1 MRTSRGMG
9 AIMPSKMPGAKK
21 ARRKDGDEFTM
32 YAEGGM
38 VDPEYGFVGNA
49 GVSQLDDGKLSQR
62 LQEARRSN
70 ASQPRIQAL
79 QKELEQRHVKRQ
91 QMKAGVYAKGGKV
104 TKKIKAFSG
113 FKGFKGYK

>member
-62 LQEARRSN
+62 LQEAQRSN
-70 ASQPRIQAL
+70 NAPRVQAL

-91 QMKAGVYAKGGKV
+91 QMKAGVYAKCGKV